1 MPNISF
7 DIFFNEDTVN
17 ITATRGTAA
26 PKVKPD
32 WKVRSAPKLPPKTP
46 PQPATAAFANP
57 TKQRAAQTAA
67 SEALETPESSGSQQQ
82 KRAPKKIEVRG
93 KKESSE

>member
-17 ITATRGTAA
+17 ITASRGKAA
-26 PKVKPD
+26 PRVKPE

-57 TKQRAAQTAA
+57 AKSRDQESAEKATESTESVGPAQ
-67 SEALETPESSGSQQQ
+67 S
-82 KRAPKKIEVRG
+82 KRAPKKIEVRN
-93 KKESSE
+93 KKSSE